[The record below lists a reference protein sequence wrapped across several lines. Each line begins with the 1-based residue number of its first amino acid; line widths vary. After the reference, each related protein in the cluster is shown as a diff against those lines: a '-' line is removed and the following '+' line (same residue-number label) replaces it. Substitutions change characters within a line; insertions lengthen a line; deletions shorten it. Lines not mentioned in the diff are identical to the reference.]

1 VASLAL
7 EGAALFGLRFVVHD
21 QLRWGLFGGCPRNA
35 SVPGWSLDAAA
46 GAVAGML
53 EGGALA
59 MAAAA
64 KSSNGSRSSSSS
76 SSSSSAMTGASV
88 ADRSVAALRGLA
100 AATAP
105 RHAVAIV
112 AQRGAAVSAAMGAYT
127 LSLEALGLDADLEPG
142 SPRTGNA
149 RDVPWVARV
158 AAGAVAGAAA
168 AAVASVAN
176 FEAVAAAP
184 GAVSAAALPKAAGR
198 LWPLRAALRVW
209 GPAGVASAGA
219 WAVACGLHGAVQ
231 PAFERARVGMASAA
245 ERRRLRSQLHDLGQ

>member
-1 VASLAL
+1 MASLAL

-64 KSSNGSRSSSSS
+64 KSINGSS

-88 ADRSVAALRGLA
+88 ADRSVAALRGFA

-176 FEAVAAAP
+176 CEAVAADP

-209 GPAGVASAGA
+209 GPAGIASAGA

>member
-64 KSSNGSRSSSSS
+64 KSINGSS

-88 ADRSVAALRGLA
+88 ADRSVAALRGFA

-176 FEAVAAAP
+176 CEAVAADP

-209 GPAGVASAGA
+209 GPAGIASAGA

>member
-59 MAAAA
+59 VAAAA
-64 KSSNGSRSSSSS
+64 KSINGSS

-88 ADRSVAALRGLA
+88 ADRSVAALRGFA

-176 FEAVAAAP
+176 CEAVAADP